1 MKKFRAGYFG
11 ELEEFEIIKETEKQ
25 VIYISKS
32 GEKTRENKLSNWACW
47 FDKKEEAVN
56 YLGSK
61 EKEKLESN
69 LIEIEGIIERLRKLY
84 SY

>member
-1 MKKFRAGYFG
+1 MKKFRAGYWG
-11 ELEEFEIIKETEKQ
+11 ELEVFEIIKETEKQ
-25 VIYISKS
+25 VTYISTS

-47 FDKKEEAVN
+47 FDKKEDAVN

>member
-32 GEKTRENKLSNWACW
+32 GEKTRENKLSNWAYW
-47 FDKKEEAVN
+47 FDKK
-56 YLGSK
+56 
-61 EKEKLESN
+61 
-69 LIEIEGIIERLRKLY
+69 RKN
-84 SY
+84 

>member
-32 GEKTRENKLSNWACW
+32 GEKTRENKLSNWAYW
-47 FDKKEEAVN
+47 FDKKEDAVN

-61 EKEKLESN
+61 EKEKLESA

>member
-11 ELEEFEIIKETEKQ
+11 ELEEFEILKETEKQ
-25 VIYISKS
+25 KIYISES
-32 GEKTRENKLSNWACW
+32 GKKTRENKLSNWARW

-69 LIEIEGIIERLRKLY
+69 LKEIEGIIERLRKLY

>member
-25 VIYISKS
+25 VIYTSKS
-32 GEKTRENKLSNWACW
+32 GVKTRENKFSNWAYW
-47 FDKKEEAVN
+47 FDKKEDAVN
-56 YLGSK
+56 YLGSR
-61 EKEKLESN
+61 EKEKLEST